1 MHRRRTELALLVFAA
16 LIISGL
22 YALSALGK
30 TASLPANIGPFLA
43 QVLVLFLIAHIAT
56 RRLAPGADGTLLPL
70 AVLLNGIGYVFI
82 ARLDENLAALQAN
95 WTAVGIGAYV
105 LTLVVVRRIRDLQR
119 LEWTVGLIGLLLLL
133 MPLVPGV
140 GRDING
146 AKIWVSI
153 GSLNFQPGEFAKIA
167 LALFFAAYLVDRRE
181 LLAMTTWRVG
191 PLHLPEPRYLG
202 PVALAWGMSLVVM
215 VAERDLGSSML
226 FFALFVV
233 MLWVATERTLY
244 LGLGGVLFA
253 IGSYVSWTQFAHVRE
268 RVAIWRNPWA
278 DPTGSGFQVVQAI
291 FAFAWGGLTGAGLG
305 LGDPTRI
312 PAVETDFIFAAIG
325 EELGLL
331 GGAAVLAA
339 FILMVGVGLRI
350 ARVTER
356 PFEKLLATG
365 LTTIIGVQAF
375 IIIGGVTRVVPLTG
389 VTLPFIS
396 YGGSS
401 LVANYILIALL
412 MRISDEHAHRAG
424 EVPPRRKRSKR
435 KQAEA
440 VAAA

>member
-1 MHRRRTELALLVFAA
+1 MQRRRTELALLVFAA

-30 TASLPANIGPFLA
+30 TASLPANIGPFLI
-43 QVLVLFLIAHIAT
+43 QVLALFLIAHLAT

-82 ARLDENLAALQAN
+82 ARLDEKLAALQAN

-105 LTLVVVRRIRDLQR
+105 LTLVIVRRVRDLQR
-119 LEWTVGLIGLLLLL
+119 LEWTFGLIGLLLLL
-133 MPLVPGV
+133 MPLVPGI
-140 GRDING
+140 GREING
-146 AKIWVSI
+146 AKIWVSL
-153 GSLNFQPGEFAKIA
+153 GPLNFQPGEFAKIA

-191 PLHLPEPRYLG
+191 PFNLPEPRYLG
-202 PVALAWGMSLVVM
+202 PVLVAWVISLVVM
-215 VAERDLGSSML
+215 IAERDLGSSLL

-233 MLWVATERTLY
+233 MLWVATERALY
-244 LGLGGVLFA
+244 LALGGVMFA
-253 IGSYVSWTQFAHVRE
+253 IGSYVSWTQFAHVRD

-278 DPTGSGFQVVQAI
+278 DPTGKGFQIVQAI
-291 FAFAWGGLTGAGLG
+291 FAFAWGGIAGAGLG

-312 PAVETDFIFAAIG
+312 PAVESDFIFAAIG

-339 FILMVGVGLRI
+339 YVLMVGVGLRI
-350 ARVTER
+350 ARVAER

-401 LVANYILIALL
+401 LVANYVLIALL
-412 MRISDEHAHRAG
+412 MRISDEHARRTG
-424 EVPPRRKRSKR
+424 EVKPRRSRRDKPEPVP
-435 KQAEA
+435 A
-440 VAAA
+440 

>member
-30 TASLPANIGPFLA
+30 TASLPANIGPFLV

-82 ARLDENLAALQAN
+82 ARLDEQLAALQAN

-105 LTLVVVRRIRDLQR
+105 LTLVVVRRVRDLQR
-119 LEWTVGLIGLLLLL
+119 LEWTFGLIGLLLLL
-133 MPLVPGV
+133 MPLVPGI

-146 AKIWVSI
+146 AKIWVSL
-153 GSLNFQPGEFAKIA
+153 GPLNFQPGEFAKIA

-191 PLHLPEPRYLG
+191 PFHLPEPRYLG
-202 PVALAWGMSLVVM
+202 PVVVAWGFSLVIM
-215 VAERDLGSSML
+215 IAETRPRLVAALLHAVRRDALGRDRAVAVPRARRACSSPS
-226 FFALFVV
+226 A
-233 MLWVATERTLY
+233 RTC
-244 LGLGGVLFA
+244 
-253 IGSYVSWTQFAHVRE
+253 SWTQFAHVRD

-278 DPTGSGFQVVQAI
+278 DPTGKGFQIVQAI
-291 FAFAWGGLTGAGLG
+291 FAFAWGGITGAGLG

-331 GGAAVLAA
+331 GGAAILAA
-339 FILMVGVGLRI
+339 YVLMVGVGLRI

-356 PFEKLLATG
+356 PFEKLLADG
-365 LTTIIGVQAF
+365 PHDDH
-375 IIIGGVTRVVPLTG
+375 R
-389 VTLPFIS
+389 
-396 YGGSS
+396 
-401 LVANYILIALL
+401 
-412 MRISDEHAHRAG
+412 RAG
-424 EVPPRRKRSKR
+424 VHHHRRRHAGRAAHGRHPAVHLVRRIVARRELHAASPCSCGSATSTRS
-435 KQAEA
+435 
-440 VAAA
+440 AAAR

>member
-30 TASLPANIGPFLA
+30 TASLPANIGPFLV
-43 QVLVLFLIAHIAT
+43 QVLVLFLIAHVAT

-82 ARLDENLAALQAN
+82 ARLDEHLAALQAN

-105 LTLVVVRRIRDLQR
+105 LTLVVVRRVRDLQR
-119 LEWTVGLIGLLLLL
+119 LEWTFGLIGLLLLL
-133 MPLVPGV
+133 MPLFPGI

-146 AKIWVSI
+146 AKIWVSL
-153 GSLNFQPGEFAKIA
+153 GPLNFQPGEFAKIA

-191 PLHLPEPRYLG
+191 PFHLPEPRYLG
-202 PVALAWGMSLVVM
+202 PVVVAWGFSLVIM
-215 VAERDLGSSML
+215 VAERDLGSSLL

-233 MLWVATERTLY
+233 MLWVATERSLY
-244 LGLGGVLFA
+244 LGLGAVLFA
-253 IGSYVSWTQFAHVRE
+253 LGSYLSWTQFAHVRD

-278 DPTGSGFQVVQAI
+278 DPNGKGFQIVQAI
-291 FAFAWGGLTGAGLG
+291 FAFAWGGITGAGLG

-312 PAVETDFIFAAIG
+312 PAVESDFIFAAIG

-331 GGAAVLAA
+331 GGAAILAA
-339 FILMVGVGLRI
+339 YVLMVGVGLRI

-401 LVANYILIALL
+401 LVANYMLIALL
-412 MRISDEHAHRAG
+412 MRISHEHAQRIG
-424 EVPPRRKRSKR
+424 EVKPRKWSAR
-435 KQAEA
+435 KQA
-440 VAAA
+440 AAAPA

>member
-1 MHRRRTELALLVFAA
+1 MHRRRNELALLVFAA
-16 LIISGL
+16 LITSGL

-30 TASLPANIGPFLA
+30 TASLPANIGPFLV
-43 QVLVLFLIAHIAT
+43 QVLLLFLIAHIAT

-82 ARLDENLAALQAN
+82 ARLDEDLAALQAN

-105 LTLVVVRRIRDLQR
+105 LTLVVVRRVRELQR
-119 LEWTVGLIGLLLLL
+119 LEWTFGLIGLLLLL
-133 MPLVPGV
+133 MPLVPGI

-146 AKIWVSI
+146 AKIWVSL
-153 GSLNFQPGEFAKIA
+153 GPLNFQPGEFAKIA

-181 LLAMTTWRVG
+181 LLAMATWRVG
-191 PLHLPEPRYLG
+191 PFHLPEPRYLG
-202 PVALAWGMSLVVM
+202 PVVVAWGVSLVIM
-215 VAERDLGSSML
+215 IAERDLGSSLL
-226 FFALFVV
+226 FFTLFVV
-233 MLWVATERTLY
+233 MLWVATERTMY
-244 LGLGGVLFA
+244 LGLGAVMFTVGA
-253 IGSYVSWTQFAHVRE
+253 YVSWTQFSHVRD

-278 DPTGSGFQVVQAI
+278 DPTGKGFQIVQAI
-291 FAFAWGGLTGAGLG
+291 FAFAWGGITGAGLG

-312 PAVETDFIFAAIG
+312 PAVESDFIFAAIG

-331 GGAAVLAA
+331 GGAAILAA
-339 FILMVGVGLRI
+339 YILIVGVGLRI
-350 ARVTER
+350 ARVAER

-365 LTTIIGVQAF
+365 LTTIVGVQAF

-401 LVANYILIALL
+401 LVANYVLIALL
-412 MRISDEHAHRAG
+412 MRISDEHARRAG
-424 EVPPRRKRSKR
+424 EVKPRRKRSDKKR
-435 KQAEA
+435 PAP
-440 VAAA
+440 VAA